1 MSHQA
6 LAKSSGGVIPDGYVL
21 KWSSSDGYWKPSL
34 PSGGWT
40 TAYDVDFRTVTPQT
54 ISGDGP
60 FTVSGKSWNMVN
72 YAAVDSVIINSSG
85 LTIDCNA
92 TSTDFASGTRSAAMV
107 TLNLSNVISN
117 YDPSRHIVRVWVWN
131 SVNNADQ
138 DFEMAFLS
146 LDRTQ
151 ASAPINRMLHMYKK
165 GNVGSLGGLIHYGN
179 GVINSSSQGD
189 IASTTNYSDDVLII
203 QQNYPGDRFFQCLS
217 GVYDTGNNAWPAI
230 SSLTF
235 RWNYFMNYGTPGTV
249 LNMTESA
256 TPFKVSLGAQ
266 TVNANN
272 NFAVTF
278 ARIKIEYLD
287 IGTGPGATGNAGG
300 DLTGTYP
307 NPTVAK
313 IQGKSVSSSAPVDG
327 QYLKYNGGNF
337 AWEPTTIGTT
347 LSRRIA
353 PDGYSQ
359 LVWKLDDLVSPFANS
374 GVAGAL
380 DASTGYGSPVT
391 DSIGLFNRCV
401 DFQNSGLKT
410 ADTSLGETNTLT
422 VSCWTNLRS
431 FGTNQDLYDKK
442 YQTGNTWTAP
452 FVSHGIGVSNSSG
465 QWFVTVTV
473 GGTQYVTTMST
484 RYALALNQW
493 QHVGFTYDASTHT
506 LKTYINGR
514 LATTDTSRPAGNID
528 YGSHG
533 SYQIGAVTTQ
543 STQGIDGRLDDL
555 RIENTIRSDSYFES
569 MYKAGIAEYDT
580 LNTQSNSGASTSR
593 PTATGSGALYLCDD
607 INVLYMD
614 NPTTNAWKSY
624 HTMGYSGSTPPTVAS
639 LTVVGTMGLLQKGD
653 SILAS
658 TQVNNKDHHALTSLP
673 GGVTAA
679 GPWVLTISGSC
690 SFTRGATFPSF
701 GCMISNGVTAA
712 SSTGLFLGYYQFSS
726 NTLVPGVWTVTL
738 NTQSRP
744 AVYYGD
750 NTNTADSV
758 VPAYFRIINDG
769 TNYIYQ
775 QAIIKGAFWRTLFTH
790 TTATVGITPTHYG
803 FGLGCVNGSAF
814 AAAQVDG
821 LSITTISQL
830 TITNVTSNGTIYTV
844 TTSGNHGLIT
854 GDSVSITSVTGTG
867 TSPNARYENTVIS
880 TGTNTFTVPA
890 GGAFTYTSGG
900 LVTLTS
906 R

>member
-6 LAKSSGGVIPDGYVL
+6 FAKSSGTIPDGYVL
-21 KWSSSDGYWKPSL
+21 KWSSSDGYWKPGSL
-34 PSGGWT
+34 PLGGWT

-54 ISGDGP
+54 ITGDGP

-72 YAAVDSVIINSSG
+72 YANVDSVIINSSG
-85 LTIDCNA
+85 LTIDCNGN
-92 TSTDFASGTRSAAMV
+92 STDFATSTRSAPMV
-107 TLNLSNVISN
+107 TLNLSNVITN
-117 YDPSRHIVRVWVWN
+117 YDPNRHVVRVWTWI
-131 SVNNADQ
+131 SANNADA

-151 ASAPINRMLHMYKK
+151 GTAPINRMLHMYKK

-179 GVINSSSQGD
+179 GVINNSSQGD

-203 QQNYPGDRFFQCLS
+203 QQDFPGSRFFQCLS
-217 GVYDTGNNAWPAI
+217 GVYDTGNNTWPSI
-230 SSLTF
+230 SNLTF
-235 RWNYFMNYGTPGTV
+235 RWNYFMNYGTPATV

-266 TVNANN
+266 TVNTTNTLV
-272 NFAVTF
+272 VTF

-287 IGTGPGATGNAGG
+287 IGTGPGTSGNAGG
-300 DLTGTYP
+300 DLVGTYP
-307 NPTVAK
+307 NPTVNK
-313 IQGKSVSSSAPVDG
+313 IQGNSVSSSSPVDG
-327 QYLKYNGGNF
+327 QYLKYNSSTSS
-337 AWEPTTIGTT
+337 WTPTTIGTT
-347 LSRRIA
+347 LSRRVT

-359 LVWKLDDLVSPFANS
+359 LVWKFDDLVSPFVNS
-374 GVAGAL
+374 GVAGSL

-391 DSIGLFNRCV
+391 DSIGIFNRCV

-410 ADTSLGETNTLT
+410 ADTSLGESDTLT
-422 VSCWTNLRS
+422 VSVWTNLRS

-452 FVSHGIGVSNSSG
+452 FVSHGIGIANSSG
-465 QWFVTVTV
+465 QWFVSVTI
-473 GGTQYVTTMST
+473 GGSQLVTTMST

-493 QHVGFTYDASTHT
+493 QHLGFTYDASTHT

-514 LATTDTSRPAGNID
+514 LATTDTSRPAGSID

-569 MYKAGIAEYDT
+569 LYKAGIASYDT
-580 LNTQSNSGASTSR
+580 LNTQSSSGASTNR
-593 PTATGSGALYLCDD
+593 PTATGSGALYLADD
-607 INVLYMD
+607 INVLYID
-614 NPTTNAWKSY
+614 NPTTNSWKSY
-624 HTMGYSGSTPPTVAS
+624 HTMGYSGTAPTAAS

-658 TQVNNKDHHALTSLP
+658 TQVNNKDHHALTTIP
-673 GGVTAA
+673 VGVTAT
-679 GPWVLTISGSC
+679 GPWVLTISGTC
-690 SFTRGATFPSF
+690 SFTRGATYPSF
-701 GCMISNGVTAA
+701 GCMISNGVTAS
-712 SSTGLFLGYYQFSS
+712 SSTGLFWGYYQFNS
-726 NTLVPGVWTVTL
+726 NTLVPGAWILTL
-738 NTQSRP
+738 NTQTRP

-750 NTNTADSV
+750 NTNTADSL
-758 VPAYFRIINDG
+758 PLYFRIINDG

-775 QAIIKGAFWRTLFTH
+775 QAAIKGAFWRTLFTN

-803 FGLGCVNGSAF
+803 FSLGCVNGSGY

-821 LSITTISQL
+821 LSIVTISQS
-830 TITNVTSNGTIYTV
+830 TITNVTSSGGLYTV
-844 TTSGNHGLIT
+844 TTSGAHGLIT

-867 TSPNARYENTVIS
+867 TSPNARYENTVIF